1 MRPLTH
7 QVWEQHFA
15 ELRRPVLDRWPEV
28 DRSELQRIDDDYDGL
43 VALVQRA
50 TGMSADLTRLEIQK
64 LDVEE
69 LGLGVGQEEEA
80 DDEGGARL
88 DTSLQLTKGFTE
100 SERGRVLDRLS
111 KLDRHL
117 KRFPADGT
125 YLEMQVKDRETPS
138 QSLSLVAELPRF
150 GKLVAR
156 SQEPDLRDA
165 LADVRD
171 DLIRQITDAVGKR
184 QEVKR

>member
-7 QVWEQHFA
+7 QVWEQHFTD
-15 ELRRPVLDRWPEV
+15 LRQPILDRWPEV
-28 DRSELQRIDDDYDGL
+28 DRPELQRIDDDFDGL

-50 TGMSADLTRLEIQK
+50 TGMSADLTRMEIQK

-69 LGLGVGQEEEA
+69 FGLGVGEPEEA
-80 DDEGGARL
+80 PGGARL
-88 DTSLQLTKGFTE
+88 ATSLQLTKGF
-100 SERGRVLDRLS
+100 SEAERERVLDRLS

-117 KRFPADGT
+117 KRFPEDGT
-125 YLEMQVKDRETPS
+125 YLEMQVKDRESPS
-138 QSLSLVAELPRF
+138 QVVSLVAELPRF
-150 GKLVAR
+150 GRLVAR
-156 SQEPDLRDA
+156 SNEADLRDA

-171 DLIRQITDAVGKR
+171 DLIRQISDAVGKR